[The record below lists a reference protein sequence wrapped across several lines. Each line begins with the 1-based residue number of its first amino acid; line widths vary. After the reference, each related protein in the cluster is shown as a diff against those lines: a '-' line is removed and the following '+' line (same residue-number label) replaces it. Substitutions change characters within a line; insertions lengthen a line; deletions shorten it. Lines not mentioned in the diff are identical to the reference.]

1 MILAI
6 RIAWPC
12 IAVVW
17 CLTIKVAIAES
28 PPTPTQEPKPAQ
40 DATRS
45 VQSPFDERVAT
56 AKRLMSEHRYEA
68 ALLQWQS
75 AYSHRE
81 QPWVLLE
88 QARCEHQLGYR
99 RSASVL
105 YKRFLL
111 LVDSG
116 PQRDEAERELAQV
129 REELQKQLESVA
141 SAVTNNSAAGKDSGS
156 TLPSVEPKPLVP
168 VDIEAHKGITQVS
181 VGPYMC
187 SVPCRLWLPREIYPV
202 FARGQT
208 SSVGHLVAYGPTTAT
223 FVRQRTRT
231 GYRTAG
237 AILLPIGLLTT
248 GLTGLIGTCHSPSGE
263 FDPVCAVAHL
273 TTWPIMSAATII
285 TGLSLLIYASGAPL
299 MLHQVVT
306 SDSSRPTRP
315 QKLQLTGID
324 ISPTPSGGNLMTAF
338 VF

>member
-116 PQRDEAERELAQV
+116 PQKDEAERELAQV

-141 SAVTNNSAAGKDSGS
+141 SAVTNKSAAGQDSGS
-156 TLPSVEPKPLVP
+156 PVPSVEPKPLVP
-168 VDIEAHKGITQVS
+168 VDIEAHKGITHVS

-187 SVPCRLWLPREIYPV
+187 SVPCRLWVPRELYPI
-202 FARGQT
+202 FAHGQA

-223 FVRQRTRT
+223 FVRQRT

-237 AILLPIGLLTT
+237 AILIPIGLLTT
-248 GLTGLIGTCHSPSGE
+248 GLTGLFRTCHSPYGE
-263 FDPVCAVAHL
+263 FDPGCAVAHL
-273 TTWPIMSAATII
+273 TTWPIMGAATFI

-299 MLHQVVT
+299 KLHQVVT
-306 SDSSRPTRP
+306 SDSSRPARP
-315 QKLQLTGID
+315 QKLQLTGIGIG

-338 VF
+338 EF